1 MTQDRRNFLI
11 HALDCIDFMVGQLA
25 TVDKQKF
32 LENRLMRD
40 AVLHNLEI
48 VGQAFKD
55 HGIESL
61 EDYRQDIRWRQ
72 IAGFRNQLA
81 QAYLGIDHE
90 LIWGIL
96 SQHLGPLRQAIAQHL
111 EASR

>member
-1 MTQDRRNFLI
+1 
-11 HALDCIDFMVGQLA
+11 MVGQLA

-55 HGIESL
+55 YGIESL

-72 IAGFRNQLA
+72 IAGFSQSTGACVPGNRSRA
-81 QAYLGIDHE
+81 
-90 LIWGIL
+90 LIWGIVSHASCTAAPAI
-96 SQHLGPLRQAIAQHL
+96 SQQML
-111 EASR
+111 EASP